1 MLDGQKLSDPN
12 RPLPPATQD
21 GHPFNALTVA
31 VVTAMNAGL
40 KDEAAARRL
49 SVSLRTY
56 RRYVAE
62 VMTSL
67 GVATRFQLGVRAAE
81 LGLLSEPRADRGV
94 VPARV

>member
-1 MLDGQKLSDPN
+1 MPSE
-12 RPLPPATQD
+12 LPPATRGD
-21 GHPFNALTVA
+21 RAFDALTVA
-31 VVTAMNAGL
+31 VVTAMSAGL

-62 VMTSL
+62 VMTRL

-81 LGLLSEPRADRGV
+81 LGILAGTTSSPRVGEAMLT
-94 VPARV
+94 RV